1 MIKINTKNFFNSN
14 TQTEYEEDVLTLT
27 EETKKIILYN
37 DEVNSF
43 EFVIETLIDVC
54 EHEPEQ
60 ATQCTYIV
68 HYKGKCDVKNGEY
81 DKLKPICS
89 ELLRRGLSAEIE

>member
-1 MIKINTKNFFNSN
+1 MIKITTKNFFNSN

>member
-14 TQTEYEEDVLTLT
+14 TETEYEEDVLTFA

>member
-1 MIKINTKNFFNSN
+1 MIHIQNQHLFNSN
-14 TQTEYEEDVLTLT
+14 TETEFEEDVLTLT
-27 EETKKIILYN
+27 EESRKIILYN

-43 EFVIETLIDVC
+43 DFVIETLIDVC
-54 EHEPEQ
+54 EHEFEQ
-60 ATQCTYIV
+60 ATQCTYLV

-81 DKLKPICS
+81 EKLKPICS

>member
-14 TQTEYEEDVLTLT
+14 TETEYEEDVLTLT

>member
-1 MIKINTKNFFNSN
+1 MIKINTINFFNSN
-14 TQTEYEEDVLTLT
+14 TETEYEEDVLTLT

>member
-68 HYKGKCDVKNGEY
+68 HYKCKCDVKNGEY

-89 ELLRRGLSAEIE
+89 ELLRRWLSAEIE

>member
-1 MIKINTKNFFNSN
+1 MIEINTKNFFNSN
-14 TQTEYEEDVLTLT
+14 TETEYEEDVLTLT

>member
-14 TQTEYEEDVLTLT
+14 TETEYEEDVLTLT

-37 DEVNSF
+37 DVVNSF

>member
-43 EFVIETLIDVC
+43 EFVIESLIDVC

>member
-14 TQTEYEEDVLTLT
+14 TETEYEEDVLTLT

-60 ATQCTYIV
+60 ATQCAYIV

>member
-43 EFVIETLIDVC
+43 EFIIETLIDVC